1 MDTNGAVDLLRG
13 WAALIGAISWP
24 LVIVFALLFFGRPL
38 RAFLQNL
45 GELRV
50 KVGARV
56 VSRLHSRSS
65 RRRQPPIWGRRRLNV
80 VILPAHL
87 LNRRKGLRAL

>member
-1 MDTNGAVDLLRG
+1 MDTNGAVDLLKG

-45 GELRV
+45 GEFRF
-50 KVGARV
+50 KVGAV

-87 LNRRKGLRAL
+87 LNRRKGLRAS